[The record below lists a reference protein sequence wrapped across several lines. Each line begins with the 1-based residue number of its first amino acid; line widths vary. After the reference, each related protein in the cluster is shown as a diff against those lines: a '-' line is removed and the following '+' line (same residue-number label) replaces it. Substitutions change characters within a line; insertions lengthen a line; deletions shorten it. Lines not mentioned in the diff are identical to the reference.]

1 MKLRHFLYIN
11 SKMIDDYV
19 ATIDGFINELCK
31 QTINTSIAQSAK
43 GTTGVGNDRPIREV
57 FNNKNEEIKN
67 EGRVSEAVRFDKI
80 YTYLSENDEI
90 EYYENFSEEIYS
102 KLKRDDFIEVLV
114 KPRFSKMKNVAD
126 TAKKFNDLVS
136 CVEKFMDSKLMDDKT
151 QRAISG
157 LNALGNMNDKKQ
169 ISCVFNFEDSK
180 IPLVAYLDESY
191 FQCEQERFVGQSYM
205 LCKIQ
210 KKISEGQT
218 IKLDEIFDDIKKLPL
233 NREQRRKMPRTMANP
248 KEIKDVIKGPA
259 LVVIPV
265 AIYQ

>member
-19 ATIDGFINELCK
+19 AAIDGFINESCK
-31 QTINTSIAQSAK
+31 QTINTSIAQLSK
-43 GTTGVGNDRPIREV
+43 GTMGVGDNKPIREIS
-57 FNNKNEEIKN
+57 NNKNEKIKS
-67 EGRVSEAVRFDKI
+67 EGRVSEAARFDKI
-80 YTYLSENDEI
+80 YSYLSENHEI
-90 EYYENFSEEIYS
+90 EYYENLTKEIYS

-114 KPRFSKMKNVAD
+114 NARFSKMKDVTD
-126 TAKKFNDLVS
+126 TAGKFSNLVN

-151 QRAISG
+151 QKAISG

-180 IPLVAYLDESY
+180 IPLVAYLDERY
-191 FQCEQERFVGQSYM
+191 FRCGQERFVGQSYM

-210 KKISEGQT
+210 KKVLQGQS
-218 IKLDEIFDDIKKLPL
+218 IKLDEIFDDIKRLPL
-233 NREQRRKMPRTMANP
+233 NREQRRKMPKTMENP
-248 KEIKDVIKGPA
+248 KEIKDIIKGPA
-259 LVVIPV
+259 LVVIPA

>member
-19 ATIDGFINELCK
+19 ATIDGFINESCK

-67 EGRVSEAVRFDKI
+67 EGRVSEAARFDKI
-80 YTYLSENDEI
+80 YTYLRKNDEI
-90 EYYENFSEEIYS
+90 EYSENFSEEIYS

-136 CVEKFMDSKLMDDKT
+136 CV
-151 QRAISG
+151 
-157 LNALGNMNDKKQ
+157 
-169 ISCVFNFEDSK
+169 
-180 IPLVAYLDESY
+180 
-191 FQCEQERFVGQSYM
+191 ERFVGQSYM

-259 LVVIPV
+259 LAVVPV